1 MGLLMASEAQKMRS
15 DFDSLIKEILENLDK
30 LIFNQDEQKILENK
44 IPKFDLTTPYNF
56 FLNFKED
63 ISKIKLI
70 IEDNLKYEVSSAE
83 YLKLVKTEIDSFLYA
98 KSSLLSELSY
108 GDQLKDHF
116 NTLKLKSDPLHNE
129 LETFVK
135 ISKNFRG
142 LSYDAISKCLADV
155 QSELKSFNRLRN
167 IADNAKT
174 EEIYNNAV
182 DRYRILEAD
191 YRQYFYW
198 GVSILVTLSFM
209 LLITKPYLPF
219 EPIEFWI
226 LKGSTLLV
234 GITLL
239 SYFLKQ
245 STHYQKLADQN
256 YQIQVELQ
264 AYPSFM
270 DSVPTAEAAV
280 IRKELALK
288 YFGKE
293 IDGSPHK
300 DMSNLMSDQMKNS
313 TELVKAA
320 TNILKKQ

>member
-1 MGLLMASEAQKMRS
+1 MNVEDSKLQNDFNQVKSKLLTNLNALLSKDKEVFSIGRADNFNTYVS
-15 DFDSLIKEILENLDK
+15 DVITKIKDDFNEPQDQSFLESINEEVGIINAKLDK
-30 LIFNQDEQKILENK
+30 IITNEREKTVKESGIAL
-44 IPKFDLTTPYNF
+44 LTDYVKK
-56 FLNFKED
+56 LN
-63 ISKIKLI
+63 
-70 IEDNLKYEVSSAE
+70 YE
-83 YLKLVKTEIDSFLYA
+83 
-98 KSSLLSELSY
+98 LLDYSEL
-108 GDQLKDHF
+108 QLKF
-116 NTLKLKSDPLHNE
+116 SKL
-129 LETFVK
+129 TF
-135 ISKNFRG
+135 S
-142 LSYDAISKCLADV
+142 AISASLNEVKD
-155 QSELKSFNRLRN
+155 ELTKFKRLRN
-167 IADNAKT
+167 IADNART
-174 EEIYNNAV
+174 ENIYNNAV

-300 DMSNLMSDQMKNS
+300 EMSNLMSDQMKNS